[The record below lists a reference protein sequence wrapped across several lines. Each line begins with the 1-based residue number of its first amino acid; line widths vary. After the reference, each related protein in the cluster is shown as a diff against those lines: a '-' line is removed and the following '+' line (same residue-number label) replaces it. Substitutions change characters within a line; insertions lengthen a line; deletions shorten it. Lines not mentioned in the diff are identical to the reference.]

1 MIDIFENA
9 KPQSGEF
16 FKFKEVGDS
25 IQGTYVNVRE
35 GIDSFGND
43 QMIYVLQDT
52 SGKIWN
58 IGFRKTSEIIT
69 ERMRSISFGTIV
81 GFKFDE
87 HRDSKRNPGTK
98 AKIIRIYADPKFVDH
113 DWLKQ
118 QKELEA
124 KFGSPAA
131 SQAIRPASPKE
142 RLEEE
147 FPEFDAPANVKVAG
161 GNLPTA
167 EVTQRN
173 EAMDAIRNLAK
184 TKGLTNDTMSEA
196 EADKVIEQYTG
207 FALTEENL
215 TRIIIKL
222 TGFVSVLQF

>member
-35 GIDSFGND
+35 GVDSFGND
-43 QMIYVLQDT
+43 QIIYILQDA

-124 KFGSPAA
+124 KFGSPTA
-131 SQAIRPASPKE
+131 SQAVRPVSPSSPKE

-147 FPEFDAPANVKVAG
+147 FPEFDAPLNAKVAG

-167 EVTQRN
+167 EVSQRN
-173 EAMDAIRNLAK
+173 EAVDAIRNLAK
-184 TKGLTNDTMSEA
+184 TKGLTNDTMSEE
-196 EADKVIEQYTG
+196 EADKVVEQYTG
-207 FALTEENL
+207 FPLVEENL
-215 TRIIIKL
+215 TKVIIKL
-222 TGFVSVLQF
+222 TGYVSK